1 MFTAVASSH
10 SFALSLFSFGII
22 TWVWRFRTYLY
33 LIRHGKRMKAA
44 VVDIHIQTIG
54 DIYSSHTNYITSFMT
69 PDTQTGRQLTF
80 FLKTPHRPP
89 YQVGELVNV
98 WIDPLH
104 PNRYLIVE

>member
-1 MFTAVASSH
+1 MLSVMPWPH
-10 SFALSLFSFGII
+10 SCTLSLFLFGVI
-22 TWVWRFRTYLY
+22 TWMWQLRTYLY
-33 LIRHGKRMKAA
+33 LMRHGKRMKAA
-44 VVDIHIQTIG
+44 VVDIHLQTIG
-54 DIYSSHTNYITSFMT
+54 DSNSSHTNYITSFMT

-89 YQVGELVNV
+89 YRVGELVNV